1 MVDKKQQFTKNNSN
15 DLKIMQILSSSALLM
30 LLNFPCD
37 GLVTGNL
44 AAARVFPCAGPGSHS
59 GEKRLYKSSDITGG
73 PVEKETA
80 CKWLLAKTAARFPLF
95 TGLPLPGPVLVQCRI
110 QLSIGLAGLRA
121 AVHNNGGV
129 SCYNNSHY
137 TTALLRFCH
146 TRGSNCGP
154 FIQSVLG
161 IRYTRL
167 RFGK

>member
-1 MVDKKQQFTKNNSN
+1 MVWLQVILQLRGCSLVQGLAHTRV
-15 DLKIMQILSSSALLM
+15 KIYW
-30 LLNFPCD
+30 
-37 GLVTGNL
+37 
-44 AAARVFPCAGPGSHS
+44 
-59 GEKRLYKSSDITGG
+59 LYKSSDITGG

>member
-59 GEKRLYKSSDITGG
+59 GENLLIIHDFRWWSCEKGKRLQ
-73 PVEKETA
+73 
-80 CKWLLAKTAARFPLF
+80 LAAKGNHGKVPTFHCLCLA
-95 TGLPLPGPVLVQCRI
+95 PVLVQCRI

-137 TTALLRFCH
+137 
-146 TRGSNCGP
+146 
-154 FIQSVLG
+154 
-161 IRYTRL
+161 
-167 RFGK
+167 K